1 MKVLLNDNLE
11 NLGQL
16 GEIVEVKPGY
26 ARNYLLP
33 RSLALHPTAHNL
45 HVMKYKKVKAQK
57 KLEMEKLS
65 AEEQKQKLEALTLTI
80 ARKAGESDT
89 LFGSVTT
96 IDIQAKLEEMGFNVE
111 RKKFHLDEPIKK
123 LGQHLCKIRLMEG
136 IEATLKID
144 VIKEGG
150 DTEDKQ

>member
-1 MKVLLNDNLE
+1 MNDNLE